1 MERSDDEVQAKVGT
15 ETFTDLSWNGI
26 VSRVVSRYGL
36 SGHVDATK
44 RVAAARKL
52 ENGQP
57 ARLTL
62 LVTIHPV
69 RS

>member
-1 MERSDDEVQAKVGT
+1 MERSEDDVQGRVGT
-15 ETFTDLSWNGI
+15 ETFTDRSWNGV
-26 VSRVVSRYGL
+26 VSRVVSKYGL
-36 SGHVDATK
+36 SGHVDAAK